1 MSLIEIKDDLNVSVT
16 NDTELAAVQELLQ
29 EILDLPTQTE
39 NALAQSTQMELVDH
53 IQMLIGLYKGTLNA
67 LTFNQDL

>member
-39 NALAQSTQMELVDH
+39 NSLAQSTQMELVDH